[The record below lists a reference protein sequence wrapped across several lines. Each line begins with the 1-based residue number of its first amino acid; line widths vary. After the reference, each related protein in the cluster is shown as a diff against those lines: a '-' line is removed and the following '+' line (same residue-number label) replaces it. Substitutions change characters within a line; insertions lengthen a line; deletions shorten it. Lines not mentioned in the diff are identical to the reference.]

1 MNRITGKHWVALWL
15 CLMAFVGMRAHNATD
30 SLQHEVLIE
39 TTMGRVRVTL
49 YNDTPKHR
57 DNFLK
62 LVREGYY
69 DGLLFHRVIPGFM
82 IQAGDS
88 ASRHAVPE
96 QKLGD
101 SPEAYTIPAEIRFP
115 ERFHKCGALAAAREG
130 DEVNPERASS
140 STQFY
145 IVNGRMFDDDQLAAA
160 QEYLDEQT
168 GGKIKLTPE
177 VKEVYRSYGG
187 APHLDGLY
195 TVFGEVIEGLDI
207 VDQIQWVERNAD
219 NRPKTDVRIV
229 RATVVK

>member
-1 MNRITGKHWVALWL
+1 M
-15 CLMAFVGMRAHNATD
+15 
-30 SLQHEVLIE
+30 
-39 TTMGRVRVTL
+39 TL